1 MAMRSCRGGW
11 RVRRPPQ
18 SSSSPAGP
26 DPKRPRSFFPVIRS
40 RGNPVI
46 RNAVR
51 IGREAVVMPRVT
63 IGDGAI
69 IAARAR
75 SRPGC
80 RPVPRSEAILPGLEE
95 AVQRRGRRPVAAPRG
110 GCALR
115 SKDAPNILYGPL
127 GIMIPYRRTSI
138 QNGGSARGYQELFA
152 SLACWLQGRP
162 RLQSRWPGHQGR
174 ILYTAALIANVL
186 ICRDDAGPPHAKRRG
201 LVVDAAATFP
211 AGDELCGFAALMAT
225 MIRSGR

>member
-51 IGREAVVMPRVT
+51 IGREAVVMPSVT

-138 QNGGSARGYQELFA
+138 QNGGYLKSSVDNAWWAGISAAFSRTFARHSASHYRSASPRGRPASQHRLAGGSQVAARG
-152 SLACWLQGRP
+152 SNRGNIP
-162 RLQSRWPGHQGR
+162 R
-174 ILYTAALIANVL
+174 
-186 ICRDDAGPPHAKRRG
+186 RRG
-201 LVVDAAATFP
+201 HIMLEEARDMRQMRLVR
-211 AGDELCGFAALMAT
+211 E
-225 MIRSGR
+225 